1 MKISVLII
9 THNEASNI
17 LSCIQSLDWADDIIV
32 LDSYSDDNTLS
43 IAQNL
48 GARVYQRKFDNFAA
62 QRNYALDNLKFK
74 HDWVLHLDADEIV
87 TPKLCDEM
95 SRAVKIKNNYDA
107 YQVPS
112 KTMLFGKWLK
122 YSGMYPVYQVRL
134 GHKNRLRFKQV
145 GHGQR
150 EDLSSNRIGTLKE
163 PYLHYSFSKGF
174 THWLEKHNHYST
186 NEALEFI
193 KLKSRFTIIDWI
205 NIFSINRTRRRRAF
219 NKFSYLFPFRPIQ
232 RFVYMYFFR
241 LGFLDGYSGLT
252 YCRLLAIYEYMIELK
267 IRELKNYNK
276 HEDSNKVITKKF

>member
-1 MKISVLII
+1 MNISVLII
-9 THNEASNI
+9 THNEATNI
-17 LSCIQSLDWADDIIV
+17 LSCIQSLDWTDDIIV

-43 IAQNL
+43 MAQNL

-62 QRNYALDNLKFK
+62 QRNYALDSFEFK
-74 HDWVLHLDADEIV
+74 YDWVLHLDADEIV
-87 TPKLCDEM
+87 TSKLFDEM
-95 SRAVKIKNNYDA
+95 SQAIKINKYDA

-112 KTMLFGKWLK
+112 KTMLFGKWLR

-150 EDLSSNRIGTLKE
+150 EDLSPNRIGTLKE

-174 THWLEKHNHYST
+174 AHWLDKHNHYST

-193 KLKSRFTIIDWI
+193 KSKDDFAIINWI
-205 NIFSINRTRRRRAF
+205 NIFSINRTRRRRAL
-219 NKFSYLFPFRPIQ
+219 NKLSYLFPFRPLQ
-232 RFVYMYFFR
+232 RFIYMYFFR
-241 LGFLDGYSGLT
+241 LGFLDGYLGLI

-267 IRELKNYNK
+267 IRELKSNNK
-276 HEDSNKVITKKF
+276 CKDINKKIIKKF